1 MNNKETRD
9 LKMHG
14 SAEPRGSLISRLR
27 KRNGWTQEYLAKVTG
42 YSKLYILQLEA
53 KRIPNP
59 SIKAFAA
66 IAYAL
71 STTLEALWKDY
82 GSI

>member
-1 MNNKETRD
+1 MNSKEHRD

-27 KRNGWTQEYLAKVTG
+27 KQNGWTQEYLAKVTG

-71 STTLEALWKDY
+71 SVPMDELWRDY
-82 GSI
+82 QSK